1 MAATAAA
8 KQVTPPDLSSL
19 LTPIL
24 PALPPAAASSDPAPG
39 ILPFLAPILRQRV
52 QILSSASQEP
62 WLRLLCYDPAK
73 AARLAEVVTA
83 ASGLFEPHPVS
94 GEVEVDW
101 AYDADTRFRRVDAET
116 LQCLVALAETGLAF
130 QLVWCVSDPDGA
142 ADGWRIGEVTVSD
155 SPSAPFTSFG
165 GAASVLEAERL
176 FREKT
181 ATATT
186 KTCTAKPSLT
196 PAAPAAAAQV
206 NGYGHNEDDDDDDDD
221 GYWDRYDATP
231 ARTPANNRSPA
242 PPSATNGGT
251 GPHHGAAPVTAASA
265 ASTTRA
271 MDDDD
276 DDDDYY
282 AQYDDVQPAMDGH
295 DPDEE
300 AQAAQLD
307 PPATGLGPLAEQL
320 RRESWE
326 AVSAHSHSQPQPQPR
341 DRSGS
346 VSEDARILLQHPRP
360 DSSAS
365 SHGSQTVAKLEAA
378 AAARDGNGGGGGMQ
392 EQSEFGVR
400 QHVSR
405 SIRSLFQLS
414 RSMGIGRDEF
424 EQMVK
429 TELDVLGMMEEE

>member
-1 MAATAAA
+1 MTAAT
-8 KQVTPPDLSSL
+8 QVAPPDLSAL

-62 WLRLLCYDPAK
+62 WLRLLCYDTAK
-73 AARLAEVVTA
+73 APRLAELI
-83 ASGLFEPHPVS
+83 ASSSSTLEPHPVS

-101 AYDADTRFRRVDAET
+101 AYDAETRFRRIDRET
-116 LQCLVALAETGLAF
+116 LQCLVALVETGLAF
-130 QLVWCVSDPDGA
+130 QLVYCVDDPDGG
-142 ADGWRIGEVTVSD
+142 ADGWRIGEVTVAD
-155 SPSAPFTSFG
+155 KPTPFARFG
-165 GAASVLEAERL
+165 GAATIPDAERL
-176 FREKT
+176 FQETTAAAKT
-181 ATATT
+181 DV
-186 KTCTAKPSLT
+186 AKASLT
-196 PAAPAAAAQV
+196 PVPVQD
-206 NGYGHNEDDDDDDDD
+206 HDDDDDDDDD

-251 GPHHGAAPVTAASA
+251 GLYNGHATA
-265 ASTTRA
+265 T
-271 MDDDD
+271 DKDE
-276 DDDDYY
+276 DDYY
-282 AQYDDVQPAMDGH
+282 AQYDDVQPAMDNH

-307 PPATGLGPLAEQL
+307 PPATGLSPLAEQL

-326 AVSAHSHSQPQPQPR
+326 AVGKQPF
-341 DRSGS
+341 DHNGSGS
-346 VSEDARILLQHPRP
+346 GVLERSTSSEERILLQHPRP
-360 DSSAS
+360 ESSAS
-365 SHGSQTVAKLEAA
+365 STGSHTVAKLEAA
-378 AAARDGNGGGGGMQ
+378 AAADAGSGMR
-392 EQSEFGVR
+392 EQSEFGVK

-414 RSMGIGRDEF
+414 RSMGISREEF

-429 TELDVLGMMEEE
+429 TELDVLGMMEE